1 MHLSFRWTALIAGL
15 ALAGCQASGPSAAN
29 ASLESDDEIISYAF
43 GHQIADQLSVWESHL
58 DMSALL
64 AGMEDGFAELDSRI
78 DDSLLQDARDR
89 VGELVREEQARLT
102 AETAAMNLEE
112 GTAFLAENATKEGVV
127 TLDSGLQ
134 YEIITEGDGPRPTL
148 EDQVRVHYKGTLI
161 DGTEFDSSYQ
171 RGQPATFA
179 VTGVIA
185 GFTEA
190 LMFMGVGSHY
200 RFFIPSDLAYG
211 EAGRGGRPIG
221 PNTVLIFEMELLE
234 IL

>member
-1 MHLSFRWTALIAGL
+1 MRIRYRSTALIAGL
-15 ALAGCQASGPSAAN
+15 ALAGCQGSGPNAAN

-43 GHQIADQLSVWESHL
+43 GHQIALQLSAWKSHL
-58 DMSALL
+58 EMSALL
-64 AGMEDGFAELDSRI
+64 AGMEDGLAKLDSRL
-78 DDSLLQDARDR
+78 DDSVLQEARAR
-89 VGELVREEQARLT
+89 VGALVQAEQARLT
-102 AETAAMNLEE
+102 AETAAKNLEE
-112 GTAFLAENATKEGVV
+112 GTAFLVENAQREGVV

-134 YEIITEGDGPRPTL
+134 YEIITEGEGARPTV
-148 EDQVRVHYKGTLI
+148 EDQVSVHYKGTLI

-190 LMFMGVGSHY
+190 LMLMNVGSNY
-200 RFFIPSDLAYG
+200 RFFIPSALAYG
-211 EAGRGGRPIG
+211 ETGGGPIG

>member
-1 MHLSFRWTALIAGL
+1 MLLRHRSTALIAGL
-15 ALAGCQASGPSAAN
+15 ALAGCQASGPNAAN

-43 GHQIADQLSVWESHL
+43 GHQIADQLSVWENHL

-64 AGMEDGFAELDSRI
+64 AGLEDGLAKLDSRL
-78 DDSLLQDARDR
+78 DDTVLQEARAR
-89 VGELVREEQARLT
+89 VGELVQEEKARLT
-102 AETAAMNLEE
+102 AETASNNLEE
-112 GTAFLAENATKEGVV
+112 GTAFLAENAKKEGVV
-127 TLDSGLQ
+127 TLESGLQ

-148 EDQVRVHYKGTLI
+148 EDQISVHYKGTLI

-190 LMFMGVGSHY
+190 LMLMNVGSHY

-211 EAGRGGRPIG
+211 EAGRGGPIG
-221 PNTVLIFEMELLE
+221 PNTLLIFEMELIE

>member
-1 MHLSFRWTALIAGL
+1 MSTPDVLAVLELAPDDLGFSYRRCAVPSDWIFLSAT
-15 ALAGCQASGPSAAN
+15 
-29 ASLESDDEIISYAF
+29 LEGEP
-43 GHQIADQLSVWESHL
+43 GRKHE
-58 DMSALL
+58 
-64 AGMEDGFAELDSRI
+64 
-78 DDSLLQDARDR
+78 SLLGSGDRAVHAPLVHAEVDARDRADSVDEEQRR
-89 VGELVREEQARLT
+89 VGELVQKEQARLT
-102 AETAAMNLEE
+102 ELTAAKNIEE
-112 GTAFLAENATKEGVV
+112 GTAFLAENAQKEGVV
-127 TLDSGLQ
+127 TLESGLQ

-148 EDQVRVHYKGTLI
+148 EDQVKVHYKGTLI

-179 VTGVIA
+179 VSGVIA

-211 EAGRGGRPIG
+211 EAGRGGPIG

>member
-1 MHLSFRWTALIAGL
+1 MRLRFRSTALIAGL

-29 ASLESDDEIISYAF
+29 ASLESDDEMISYAF
-43 GHQIADQLSVWESHL
+43 GHQIANQLSVWESHL

-64 AGMEDGFAELDSRI
+64 AGLEDGLAELDSRI
-78 DDSLLQDARDR
+78 DDDVLQEARAR
-89 VGELVREEQARLT
+89 VGALVQEEQARLT
-102 AETAAMNLEE
+102 AETAAENLEE
-112 GTAFLAENATKEGVV
+112 GPAFLAENAQKEGVV

-148 EDQVRVHYKGTLI
+148 EDQISVHYKGTLM

-190 LMFMGVGSHY
+190 LMIMGVGSRY

-211 EAGRGGRPIG
+211 EAGRGGPIG
-221 PNTVLIFEMELLE
+221 PNTLLIFELELLE

>member
-1 MHLSFRWTALIAGL
+1 MRLRYRSTALIAGL
-15 ALAGCQASGPSAAN
+15 TLAGCQGSGPSAAN

-43 GHQIADQLSVWESHL
+43 GRQIADQLSVWESHL

-64 AGMEDGFAELDSRI
+64 AGLEDGFEEVDSRI
-78 DDSLLQDARDR
+78 DDNVLQDARDR
-89 VGELVREEQARLT
+89 VGQLVQEEQTRLA
-102 AETAAMNLEE
+102 AETAAKNLEE

-127 TLDSGLQ
+127 TLESGLQ
-134 YEIITEGDGPRPTL
+134 YETITEGDGPRPTR
-148 EDQVRVHYKGTLI
+148 EDQVSVHYKGTLI

-190 LMFMGVGSHY
+190 LMLMNVGSHY

-211 EAGRGGRPIG
+211 EAGRRGPIG
-221 PNTVLIFEMELLE
+221 PNRLLIFEMELLE